1 MRDKIIS
8 PAEAVAVIQN
18 GDALCTSGFVGI
30 GVPEELLRALE
41 RRFLETGE
49 PRGLTL
55 MFAAG
60 QGDGRD
66 RGLNA
71 LGHDGLLKRVVGG
84 HWGLI
89 PKVGQLALEGKIEA
103 YNLPQ
108 GVISHLYRDIA
119 AGKPG
124 TLSRVGI
131 GTFVDP
137 RLEGGKINAGDHRGP
152 RRAIATARAGVAVL
166 PRLPPQRRLPAR
178 DDGGPE
184 RQRHR
189 RTRGARP
196 RQSCRWRWR

>member
-1 MRDKIIS
+1 MRNKIVTA
-8 PAEAVAVIQN
+8 AEAVAVIQT

-30 GVPEELLRALE
+30 GVPDALLVALE
-41 RRFLETGE
+41 KRFLETGG
-49 PRGLTL
+49 PRDLTL
-55 MFAAG
+55 LFAAG

-89 PKVGQLALEGKIEA
+89 PKIGQLALEGKIEA

-124 TLSRVGI
+124 TISRVGL

-137 RLEGGKINAGDHRGP
+137 RLEGGRINSATTEELVRLIHIDGNDWLFY
-152 RRAIATARAGVAVL
+152 RAFPIQV
-166 PRLPPQRRLPAR
+166 
-178 DDGGPE
+178 
-184 RQRHR
+184 
-189 RTRGARP
+189 
-196 RQSCRWRWR
+196 

>member
-30 GVPEELLRALE
+30 GVPEELLLALE
-41 RRFLETGE
+41 RRFVETGE

-55 MFAAG
+55 MCAAG

-71 LGHDGLLKRVVGG
+71 LGHDGLLKRAVGG

-103 YNLPQ
+103 YTLPQ

-124 TLSRVGI
+124 TLSRVGT

-137 RLEGGKINAGDHRGP
+137 RLEGGKINAV
-152 RRAIATARAGVAVL
+152 TT
-166 PRLPPQRRLPAR
+166 
-178 DDGGPE
+178 DDLVRVME
-184 RQRHR
+184 I
-189 RTRGARP
+189 
-196 RQSCRWRWR
+196 